1 MKTNWIP
8 FIVLIFGTL
17 SACQTATSSPE
28 VTANVNAEFSLAPEQ
43 SAVVADADMMI
54 IFHAVTGDD
63 RCPSEVECAA
73 SGPVDVLLS
82 VQQGNQAPTDFNLQT
97 FTDHNGRAP
106 SVPFEGLT
114 NPAEVGEYL
123 IQLVGVTP
131 YPENPEIKI
140 DPSEYR
146 VTLLVSKP

>member
-1 MKTNWIP
+1 MKTKWIS
-8 FIVLIFGTL
+8 FIVLICGTL

-28 VTANVNAEFSLAPEQ
+28 VTANVNTEFSLAPEQ
-43 SAVVADADMMI
+43 SAVVADADLTI
-54 IFHAVTGDD
+54 TFHSVPGDA
-63 RCPSEVECAA
+63 RCPSEVECVA
-73 SGPVDVLLS
+73 SGPVTISLS
-82 VQQGNQAPTDFNLQT
+82 VQQGNETPTDLTLQT
-97 FTDHNGRAP
+97 FTDHKGRAP

-114 NPAEVGEYL
+114 NPAELGEYL